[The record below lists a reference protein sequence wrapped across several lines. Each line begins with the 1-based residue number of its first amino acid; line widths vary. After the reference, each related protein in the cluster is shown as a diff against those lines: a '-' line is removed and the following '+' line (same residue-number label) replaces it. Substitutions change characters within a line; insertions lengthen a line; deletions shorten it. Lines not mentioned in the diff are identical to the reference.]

1 MRTLQIRLSIVIA
14 LVAASM
20 CWTAAASAKPS
31 RTAAKIDKDDAGYI
45 YKFHD
50 DPMQGT
56 AGGAH
61 TPRIRVYPR
70 GMRRTLIR
78 PRLSFVREMLRSVEN
93 I

>member
-1 MRTLQIRLSIVIA
+1 MRIQRTRLSIA
-14 LVAASM
+14 LAVLATSIL
-20 CWTAAASAKPS
+20 WTTAASAKPP
-31 RTAAKIDKDDAGYI
+31 RAAAEIKKDDSGYI
-45 YKFHD
+45 YKFQD
-50 DPMQGT
+50 DIMQGDT
-56 AGGAH
+56 AGAH